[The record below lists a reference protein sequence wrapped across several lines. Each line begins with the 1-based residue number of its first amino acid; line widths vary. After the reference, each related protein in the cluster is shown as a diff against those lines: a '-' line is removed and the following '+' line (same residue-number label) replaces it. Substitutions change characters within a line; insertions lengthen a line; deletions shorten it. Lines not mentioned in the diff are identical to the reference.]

1 LEQDVLPGLAD
12 SGLLLG
18 FIQDG
23 YFIDIGIPED
33 LTRARREMA
42 HVQRRPAALL
52 GIGSIALLSARIR
65 RMKRQFQVLLGRFLI
80 TIQHLTDSQ
89 PGQRWRTRRVKQRE
103 TRCGSILTAV

>member
-1 LEQDVLPGLAD
+1 MKD
-12 SGLLLG
+12 
-18 FIQDG
+18 F
-23 YFIDIGIPED
+23 
-33 LTRARREMA
+33 LT
-42 HVQRRPAALL
+42 
-52 GIGSIALLSARIR
+52 RIR

>member
-1 LEQDVLPGLAD
+1 M
-12 SGLLLG
+12 
-18 FIQDG
+18 
-23 YFIDIGIPED
+23 PEAEYTSTDPPTQVAVEVVPPEGEDPAITD
-33 LTRARREMA
+33 LRVAEA
-42 HVQRRPAALL
+42 HSP
-52 GIGSIALLSARIR
+52 RIR